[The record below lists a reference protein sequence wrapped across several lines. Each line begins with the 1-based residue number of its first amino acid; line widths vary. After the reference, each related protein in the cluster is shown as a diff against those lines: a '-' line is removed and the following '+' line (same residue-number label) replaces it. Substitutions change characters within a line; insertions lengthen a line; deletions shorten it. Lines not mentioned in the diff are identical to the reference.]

1 MEGTYSEF
9 KRFAGLERVPLVQP
23 ERTTWTE
30 GYMSSRIR
38 SKPGFDSEGTDEPIQ
53 EQAFLCVPD
62 EASPSYGPPALENWK
77 CSR

>member
-1 MEGTYSEF
+1 
-9 KRFAGLERVPLVQP
+9 
-23 ERTTWTE
+23 
-30 GYMSSRIR
+30 MSSRIR

-53 EQAFLCVPD
+53 KQAFLCVPD